1 MKKSI
6 LFKYIKGEL
15 TESEKLSVLEWAS
28 LDRANELYLAKLKNL
43 HVSLNM
49 PQEDASEREIEDMMK
64 RVRRTSS
71 EAGYYRISKRVIWSA
86 ASVITILAIS
96 AVLMMTNWNRPS
108 GEGGLVSQTI
118 VNELKYKNI
127 TPAKTLYTP
136 KGVKAR
142 LILPDS
148 SQVWL
153 NSDTWISYPDT
164 FATTVRNVTISGEA
178 YFSVVKN
185 PDRPMLVSTTKGF
198 SVRVTGTEFNIKAYQ
213 SDNSAQ
219 TTLYS
224 GEIYLLRKND
234 NQFISTKVEPNQT
247 VIINTAGSRI
257 NLTAVMKQSPLDDA
271 AWKEGKMIFES
282 TPMSEVITTLE
293 RWHGVDF
300 VIKNKEVLNYRITA
314 TFNSESI
321 VQIMDL
327 ICMTTPIRFE
337 ITNRKVV
344 LDK

>member
-1 MKKSI
+1 
-6 LFKYIKGEL
+6 
-15 TESEKLSVLEWAS
+15 
-28 LDRANELYLAKLKNL
+28 
-43 HVSLNM
+43 
-49 PQEDASEREIEDMMK
+49 
-64 RVRRTSS
+64 
-71 EAGYYRISKRVIWSA
+71 
-86 ASVITILAIS
+86 
-96 AVLMMTNWNRPS
+96 
-108 GEGGLVSQTI
+108 
-118 VNELKYKNI
+118 
-127 TPAKTLYTP
+127 
-136 KGVKAR
+136 
-142 LILPDS
+142 
-148 SQVWL
+148 
-153 NSDTWISYPDT
+153 
-164 FATTVRNVTISGEA
+164 
-178 YFSVVKN
+178 
-185 PDRPMLVSTTKGF
+185 MLVSTTKGF